1 MTRSAVLIGALNA
14 VSTFIRNH
22 AAARF
27 DLTCTA
33 KPYVG
38 RAPRIGAQRRKF
50 AYR

>member
-1 MTRSAVLIGALNA
+1 MTRSAVRIGALNA

-33 KPYVG
+33 KPYV
-38 RAPRIGAQRRKF
+38 APVPRIGARHRKF
-50 AYR
+50 AHH